1 MGGCR
6 LWHYAEPADALRDA
20 LRLSEGMSYKNAV
33 AGLRC
38 GGGKGVLV
46 RPPGPAP
53 SGRARNDAL
62 RDFGD
67 LVASMDGQYLTAEDV
82 GMAERDMAVI
92 AERTPH
98 VTGRS
103 RRAGGSGDPSPS
115 TALGVMTAI
124 EVACERVFGSRDL
137 QGRSVCVVGLG
148 HVGLGLARLLRK
160 AGATL
165 VVTDID
171 RARRADAEAL
181 GARWL
186 TPQKAMAAN
195 VDVLAPCALGGT
207 LNHESLPTLR
217 ARVIAGA
224 ANNQLSTEEIG
235 IALAER
241 GILWAPD
248 FVANAG
254 GVVNIGVELD
264 GPYDPRVARERVLGI
279 GTTLAE
285 VFDDAEAR
293 GVTTLQAAMDR
304 ARARIAAG
312 A

>member
-6 LWHYAEPADALRDA
+6 LWHYAEPADAIRDA

-33 AGLRC
+33 AGLHC
-38 GGGKGVLV
+38 GGGKGVIV
-46 RPPGPAP
+46 RPPGAAP
-53 SGRARNDAL
+53 SGRARNAAL

-67 LVASMDGQYLTAEDV
+67 LVASMNGRYLTAEDV
-82 GMAERDMAVI
+82 GMTERDMAVI

-103 RRAGGSGDPSPS
+103 RRSGGSGDPSPS

-124 EVACERVFGSRDL
+124 TVSCERAFGSSDL
-137 QGRSVCVVGLG
+137 AGRSVCVVGLG
-148 HVGLGLARLLRK
+148 HVGLPLARLLRD

-165 VVTDID
+165 TVSDIEP
-171 RARRADAEAL
+171 ARRADAEAL

-186 TPQKAMAAN
+186 TPQKAMAAK

-207 LNHESLPTLR
+207 LNAQSVPALR
-217 ARVIAGA
+217 SRVIAGA
-224 ANNQLSTEEIG
+224 ANNQLSEPEIAA
-235 IALAER
+235 ALTDR

-254 GVVNIGVELD
+254 GVINIGVELD
-264 GPYDPRVARERVLGI
+264 GPYDPDVARERVLGI
-279 GTTLAE
+279 GTTLAA
-285 VFDDAEAR
+285 VFADADAR
-293 GVTTLQAAMDR
+293 GITTFQAAMER
-304 ARARIAAG
+304 ARALITAA
-312 A
+312 